1 MSDISSISAKAR
13 ELTGKG
19 PARRLRGDGRIPAIV
34 YGGVGEPVQ
43 LSLNLAEFHKEF
55 RRPGFF
61 TRLYDLNLDDDTV
74 RVLPR
79 DVQLHPVTDSPLHAD
94 FLRYVKGAQIAVF
107 VGVRFEGQEECEG
120 LKRGGVINI
129 VRHEVELLCP
139 VESIPDTLVADISA
153 LNIGDSL
160 HISSIELPEG
170 VTTTIT
176 DRDFT
181 VATIA
186 APTVHVEEEVD
197 EGEEGEEGLEGE
209 EGEEGAEGEEGGDGD
224 AQKNDSEGSD
234 S

>member
-19 PARRLRGDGRIPAIV
+19 PARRLRVDGRMPAIV

-43 LSLNLAEFHKEF
+43 LSLNLAEFGKEF

-61 TRLYDLNLDDDTV
+61 TRLFDLNVDDDTL

-79 DVQLHPVTDSPLHAD
+79 DVQLHPVTDAPLHAD

-129 VRHEVELLCP
+129 VRHEIELLCP

-153 LNIGDSL
+153 LQIGDSL
-160 HISSIELPEG
+160 HISAIELPEG

-186 APTVHVEEEVD
+186 APTVHVEEEVG
-197 EGEEGEEGLEGE
+197 EGEEDEEGV
-209 EGEEGAEGEEGGDGD
+209 EGAEGAAAEEGGGGE
-224 AQKNDSEGSD
+224 AQKDDSEGSD

>member
-61 TRLYDLNLDDDTV
+61 TRLYDINVDDDTV

-79 DVQLHPVTDSPLHAD
+79 DVQLHPVTDYPLHAD
-94 FLRYVKGAQIAVF
+94 FLRYVKGAQIAVN
-107 VGVRFEGQEECEG
+107 VAVRFEGHEECEG

-139 VESIPDTLVADISA
+139 VELIPDAIVTDVTPYGL
-153 LNIGDSL
+153 G
-160 HISSIELPEG
+160 HIMYARDLEYPEG
-170 VTTTIT
+170 VEPAS
-176 DRDFT
+176 
-181 VATIA
+181 VG
-186 APTVHVEEEVD
+186 PV
-197 EGEEGEEGLEGE
+197 
-209 EGEEGAEGEEGGDGD
+209 
-224 AQKNDSEGSD
+224 S
-234 S
+234 